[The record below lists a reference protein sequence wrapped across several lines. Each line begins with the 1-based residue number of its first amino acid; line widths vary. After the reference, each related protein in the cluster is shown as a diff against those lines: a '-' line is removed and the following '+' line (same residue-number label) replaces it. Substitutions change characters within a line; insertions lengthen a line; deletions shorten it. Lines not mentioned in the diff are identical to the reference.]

1 MPFLS
6 ARRTPFVV
14 DELVLELAK
23 TAEVG
28 AIADVVLLEP
38 ASGWC
43 SRTFPTSY
51 QKIRS
56 VQGFF
61 EVEAGA

>member
-14 DELVLELAK
+14 DELVVELAK

-38 ASGWC
+38 AS
-43 SRTFPTSY
+43 
-51 QKIRS
+51 
-56 VQGFF
+56 
-61 EVEAGA
+61 